1 MWRVFCRAGTGPLPP
16 KPWSGRGRPP
26 KLMRRNRQ
34 HQPAAVKALAIGLP
48 AKAWR
53 TITWRQGTKAD
64 LALCTRAGPCRAS

>member
-1 MWRVFCRAGTGPLPP
+1 MGARHRSLPP

-26 KLMRRNRQ
+26 KLLRRNRQ

-53 TITWRQGTKAD
+53 TITWRQGTNEKLTSRFARVRV
-64 LALCTRAGPCRAS
+64 RAGAS